1 MKRFLAALTAL
12 VLVFA
17 FSACGN
23 KKAEVGAETSS
34 SGGTLQRIIDSGVLR
49 AGVALNGPPIGG
61 RDDKGQPYGYDVD
74 FAQKMADTLGVK
86 LEITDVDG
94 ETRIPAL
101 TSGRVDIVF
110 ANITGNLQRAKT
122 IDFSI
127 PYLKCGIKMMVRSG
141 APYQVLEDLNKSGV
155 KIAVGRGTTGED
167 LATKFASKAE
177 IVYVQNFTDQTLLL
191 KQEKVDA
198 IFEDSTLLDFTAA
211 QSKGELIARPK
222 MYTSDPICI
231 GMPKGDLEFVRWVD
245 MFVSWMI
252 SSGWQKETY
261 NKWWGQDPS
270 SDLAALW

>member
-1 MKRFLAALTAL
+1 ML
-12 VLVFA
+12 VRGRGRV
-17 FSACGN
+17 
-23 KKAEVGAETSS
+23 
-34 SGGTLQRIIDSGVLR
+34 SG
-49 AGVALNGPPIGG
+49 
-61 RDDKGQPYGYDVD
+61 
-74 FAQKMADTLGVK
+74 
-86 LEITDVDG
+86 
-94 ETRIPAL
+94 
-101 TSGRVDIVF
+101 SGRFD
-110 ANITGNLQRAKT
+110 
-122 IDFSI
+122 
-127 PYLKCGIKMMVRSG
+127 
-141 APYQVLEDLNKSGV
+141 KSGV